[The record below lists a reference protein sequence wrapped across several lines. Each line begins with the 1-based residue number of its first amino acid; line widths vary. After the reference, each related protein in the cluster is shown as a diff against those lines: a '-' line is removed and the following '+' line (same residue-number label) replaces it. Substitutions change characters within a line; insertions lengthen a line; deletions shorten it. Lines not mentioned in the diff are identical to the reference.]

1 MSFGKINVTKL
12 NNIHEAGG
20 ETIKDT
26 SEQNSDK
33 VAEVSKEAAVVEIIN
48 KAAESN
54 LVKDLVEASV
64 SGVDPNKVLA
74 AADAPVFLDAAD
86 IVAPKAPDAPLF
98 SAGFGGFDQSR
109 FSFDGVADK
118 AS

>member
-1 MSFGKINVTKL
+1 MSLGKINVTKL
-12 NNIHEAGG
+12 NKIHEAGG

-33 VAEVSKEAAVVEIIN
+33 VAEVSKEAAVVDIIN

-54 LVKDLVEASV
+54 LVKDLVKASV
-64 SGVDPNKVLA
+64 SGVDPNKILA
-74 AADAPVFLDAAD
+74 AADAPVVLDASD

-98 SAGFGGFDQSR
+98 GAGFGGFDQAS
-109 FSFDGVADK
+109 FNFDGVADK